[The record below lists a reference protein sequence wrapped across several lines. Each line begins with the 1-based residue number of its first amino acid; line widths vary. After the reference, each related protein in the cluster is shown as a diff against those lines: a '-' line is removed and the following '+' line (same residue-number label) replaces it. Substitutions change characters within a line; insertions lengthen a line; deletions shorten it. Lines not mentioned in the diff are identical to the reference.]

1 MGYPDDQRRAC
12 RCSRLAAK
20 TCRKVLRNGEP
31 CVPLF
36 WNLVARNPSRLSLST
51 RNGSDHVKDLLKKLF
66 GLGLSKDA
74 IIAPHGA
81 ILTLGEDRRGVP
93 HGTTRNA
100 NTLLLGAS
108 SRQRMER
115 VIVPTLLRGTA
126 ASYIVDDP
134 TGEVYDLTA
143 ATRAKLG
150 PVSRIRWHHGSTYNP
165 LADINLGNDPETRSR
180 RLRNVAETFI
190 TQWPEGSDRIP
201 EIKLN
206 DGNDTIEQEAIC
218 ALWGL
223 LELATAQV
231 VSASGL
237 RLVEPTFMGLC
248 TALIEHRLDDKAGD
262 YVAAADR
269 SESPR
274 ALFELRAYAALSK
287 ERRRVIH
294 DAIVQRLLPFHAP
307 ETSWA
312 SGNPRGHWAA
322 HRNISTSEGVEIN
335 GPATVYVCCPTRH
348 GQHAAA
354 YNLLTRLLWQQ
365 IVDEAIHGRSEQA
378 ADKPQRPAVFIFTN
392 TDQAEPI
399 SGLTALAAAAKTNLS
414 ILMSADDAAS
424 LDRLYGPA
432 NAEAL
437 KAAMD
442 LELDFDP
449 AAARFMVKG
458 PEKPLLRPSQAM
470 GSFLL
475 PAPRDY

>member
-1 MGYPDDQRRAC
+1 M
-12 RCSRLAAK
+12 
-20 TCRKVLRNGEP
+20 
-31 CVPLF
+31 
-36 WNLVARNPSRLSLST
+36 
-51 RNGSDHVKDLLKKLF
+51 KDLLKKLF

-93 HGTTRNA
+93 HGTTQNA

-108 SRQRMER
+108 SRQRVER
-115 VIVPTLLRGTA
+115 VIVPTLLRGTS

-134 TGEVYDLTA
+134 TGEVYDLTG

-150 PVSRIRWHHGSTYNP
+150 PVSRIRWQNGSSYNP
-165 LADINLGNDPETRSR
+165 LADINLGNDPETHSR
-180 RLRNVAETFI
+180 RLHNIAEALI
-190 TQWPEGSDRIP
+190 TQWTGGSARIP
-201 EIKLN
+201 ETIIN
-206 DGNDTIEQEAIC
+206 DGEDTIKQEAIS

-223 LELATAQV
+223 LELAAAQV
-231 VSASGL
+231 ANAGGL
-237 RLVEPTFMGLC
+237 RLVEPTFAGLY
-248 TALIEHRLDDKAGD
+248 TVLSEHRLDDDAGD
-262 YVAAADR
+262 YVAVADKC
-269 SESPR
+269 ESPR
-274 ALFELRAYAALSK
+274 ALFELRAYAALSE

-294 DAIVQRLLPFHAP
+294 DAIVQQLLPFHAP

-322 HRNISTSEGVEIN
+322 HRNISASEGVELS

-348 GQHAAA
+348 GPHSAA
-354 YNLLTRLLWQQ
+354 YNLLTSLLWQQ
-365 IVDEAIHGRSEQA
+365 LIDEAIHGRSEQA
-378 ADKPQRPAVFIFTN
+378 ADQPQRPAVFIFTN

-399 SGLTALAAAAKTNLS
+399 SGITALTTAAKRTNLS
-414 ILMSADDAAS
+414 ILVSADDTAS

-432 NAEAL
+432 DADAL

-442 LELDFDP
+442 LELNFDP
-449 AAARFMVKG
+449 AAPRFMVKG

>member
-1 MGYPDDQRRAC
+1 M
-12 RCSRLAAK
+12 
-20 TCRKVLRNGEP
+20 
-31 CVPLF
+31 
-36 WNLVARNPSRLSLST
+36 
-51 RNGSDHVKDLLKKLF
+51 KDLLKKLF

-81 ILTLGEDRRGVP
+81 LLTLGEDRRGVP

-108 SRQRMER
+108 SRQRVER
-115 VIVPTLLRGTA
+115 VIVPTLLRGTS

-150 PVSRIRWHHGSTYNP
+150 PVSRIRWHNGSSYNP
-165 LADINLGNDPETRSR
+165 LADINLGADPETRSR
-180 RLRNVAETFI
+180 RLHNIAETFI
-190 TQWPEGSDRIP
+190 SQWTEGYDRIP
-201 EIKLN
+201 EIKTN
-206 DGNDTIEQEAIC
+206 DGNDTIEQEAIS

-231 VSASGL
+231 ANAGGL
-237 RLVEPTFMGLC
+237 RLAEPTLMGLY
-248 TALIEHRLDDKAGD
+248 TGLIEHRLDDKAAD
-262 YVAAADR
+262 YVAAADN
-269 SESPR
+269 SGSPR
-274 ALFELRAYAALSK
+274 ALFELRTYAALSD

-294 DAIVQRLLPFHAP
+294 DAIMQRLAPFHTP

-312 SGNPRGHWAA
+312 SGDPRGQWAA
-322 HRNISTSEGVEIN
+322 HRNISTSEAVEIS

-348 GQHAAA
+348 GPHAAA
-354 YNLLTRLLWQQ
+354 YNLLTRHLWQQ
-365 IVDEAIHGRSEQA
+365 IIDEAIHGRSEQA

-399 SGLTALAAAAKTNLS
+399 SGMTTLAAAAKKTDLS
-414 ILMSADDAAS
+414 ILVSADDAAS

-449 AAARFMVKG
+449 AATRFMVKG
-458 PEKPLLRPSQAM
+458 PEKPILRPSQAM

-475 PAPRDY
+475 PAPRDF

>member
-1 MGYPDDQRRAC
+1 
-12 RCSRLAAK
+12 
-20 TCRKVLRNGEP
+20 
-31 CVPLF
+31 
-36 WNLVARNPSRLSLST
+36 
-51 RNGSDHVKDLLKKLF
+51 VKDLLKKLF
-66 GLGLSKDA
+66 GLGLPKDA

-108 SRQRMER
+108 SRQRLER
-115 VIVPTLLRGTA
+115 VIVPTLLRGRS

-150 PVSRIRWHHGSTYNP
+150 PVSRVRWHSGGSYNP
-165 LADINLGNDPETRSR
+165 LADINLGTDPETRSR

-190 TQWPEGSDRIP
+190 IQWTGGYDRIP
-201 EIKLN
+201 EIKTN
-206 DGNDTIEQEAIC
+206 DGNDTIEQEAIS

-231 VSASGL
+231 ANGGGL
-237 RLVEPTFMGLC
+237 RLAEPTLMGLYSV
-248 TALIEHRLDDKAGD
+248 LIEHRLDDKAAD
-262 YVAAADR
+262 YVAAADN
-269 SESPR
+269 SGSPR
-274 ALFELRAYAALSK
+274 ALFELRAYAALSD

-294 DAIVQRLLPFHAP
+294 DAIVQRLGPFHTP

-312 SGNPRGHWAA
+312 SGDPRGQWAA
-322 HRNISTSEGVEIN
+322 HRNISTSEGVEIS

-348 GQHAAA
+348 GPHAAA

-365 IVDEAIHGRSEQA
+365 IIDEAIHGRSEPA
-378 ADKPQRPAVFIFTN
+378 ADKPRRAAVFIFTN

-399 SGLTALAAAAKTNLS
+399 SGMSALTAAAKKTDLS
-414 ILMSADDAAS
+414 ILVSADDTAS
-424 LDRLYGPA
+424 LDRLYGPG

-449 AAARFMVKG
+449 AATRFMVKG
-458 PEKPLLRPSQAM
+458 PEKPALRPSQAM

-475 PAPRDY
+475 PAPRDL